1 MPGLPR
7 ELWLCLAVAGCSVGV
22 GGPLATPAASLEG
35 PLRAADLKL
44 QRGFYV
50 ASDTACGQASN
61 ATLALLHREGL
72 NAAREDCVF
81 GEVKR
86 LGDGRYRVTEQCS
99 EIGTGESAR
108 YVVEWQMLSTWS
120 FRRRLENGTV
130 VEMRWCEQS
139 TLPEAWRDIDLDDGL
154 AGRAVA
160 GVAVARGRRATV
172 ASLSCRR
179 YFHPLSGAP

>member
-108 YVVEWQMLSTWS
+108 YVVEWQVVSTRS
-120 FRRRLENGTV
+120 FRRRLANGTV

-139 TLPEAWRDIDLDDGL
+139 TLPEAWRDIDLGE
-154 AGRAVA
+154 AIE
-160 GVAVARGRRATV
+160 RRAHG
-172 ASLSCRR
+172 R
-179 YFHPLSGAP
+179 